1 FFFVKLLLTKYM
13 LAITKQSDY
22 GLILVSYI
30 YKKEGL
36 VKLSDLIKAT
46 QLPQRFLARIAAEL
60 VKNGL
65 LISKE
70 GKNGGY
76 LISSKIKTFS
86 LYDYLLIFEN
96 DVVVSSC
103 VDKNYDC
110 KYESVCNHKDF
121 IKKRLNVVLT
131 KELKKIRLL
140 QLID

>member
-1 FFFVKLLLTKYM
+1 M

-30 YKKEGL
+30 YKKNGL
-36 VKLSDLIKAT
+36 VRLSDLIKAT

-60 VKNGL
+60 VKSGL
-65 LISKE
+65 LTSKE

-76 LISSKIKTFS
+76 LITPKIKTFS

-103 VDKNYDC
+103 VDENYEC
-110 KYESVCNHKDF
+110 KYENICNHKSF

-131 KELKKIRLL
+131 KELKKIKLL

>member
-1 FFFVKLLLTKYM
+1 M

-36 VKLSDLIKAT
+36 VRLSDLIKAT

-60 VKNGL
+60 VKSGL
-65 LISKE
+65 LTSKE

-76 LISSKIKTFS
+76 LITPKIKTFS

-96 DVVVSSC
+96 DVIVSSC
-103 VDKNYDC
+103 VDENYEC
-110 KYESVCNHKDF
+110 KYEDICNHKSF

-131 KELKKIRLL
+131 KELKKIKLL

>member
-1 FFFVKLLLTKYM
+1 M

-36 VKLSDLIKAT
+36 VRLSDLIKAT

-60 VKNGL
+60 VKSGL
-65 LISKE
+65 LTSKE

-76 LISSKIKTFS
+76 LITPKIKTIS

-103 VDKNYDC
+103 VDENYEC
-110 KYESVCNHKDF
+110 KYENICNHKSF

-131 KELKKIRLL
+131 KELKKIKLL

>member
-1 FFFVKLLLTKYM
+1 M

-36 VKLSDLIKAT
+36 VRLSDLIKAT

-65 LISKE
+65 LTSKE

-76 LISSKIKTFS
+76 LITPKIKTIS

-103 VDKNYDC
+103 VDEHYEC
-110 KYESVCNHKDF
+110 KYENICNHKSF

-131 KELKKIRLL
+131 KELKKIKLL